1 MYKKYRA
8 CPPPVKTIITGP
20 CCPLPVQPGRDTI
33 PESMRMISQQCPYAC
48 VTTLV
53 TPLCNNNGTTANTV
67 TSEPQLFTS
76 ATVQK
81 RLVPV
86 NSNTPIPFVDVGTTP
101 ASVTTRQQTLTALS
115 QSSNPYNPTTRFNQY
130 FPPQPPPAPCPI
142 RMPSNEPKISIPV
155 CVPVT
160 RFKGSSVNE

>member
-20 CCPLPVQPGRDTI
+20 CCPPPVQPGRDTI
-33 PESMRMISQQCPYAC
+33 PESVRMMTQKCPNFY

-53 TPLCNNNGTTANTV
+53 TPVCNNGTTV
-67 TSEPQLFTS
+67 E
-76 ATVQK
+76 K

-86 NSNTPIPFVDVGTTP
+86 NSNTPIPCVAVGTTP
-101 ASVTTRQQTLTALS
+101 ASVTTRQQSLSVLS
-115 QSSNPYNPTTRFNQY
+115 QSSDPYNPTTRFNQY
-130 FPPQPPPAPCPI
+130 FPPQPPPPPCPI

-155 CVPVT
+155 CVPIT

>member
-1 MYKKYRA
+1 MM
-8 CPPPVKTIITGP
+8 T
-20 CCPLPVQPGRDTI
+20 
-33 PESMRMISQQCPYAC
+33 QQCPNAF

-53 TPLCNNNGTTANTV
+53 APLCNINGTTANT
-67 TSEPQLFTS
+67 TTTEPQSNTS
-76 ATVQK
+76 TTVQK

-101 ASVTTRQQTLTALS
+101 ASVTTRQQSLTALS

-130 FPPQPPPAPCPI
+130 FPPQPPPPPCPI
-142 RMPSNEPKISIPV
+142 RIPSNEPKISIPP
-155 CVPVT
+155 CIPVT